1 MPYLLRSLRLCLS
14 LFLLVTLI
22 SKSDLFAQSKFTQ
35 ADAYQ
40 RKIPSLSS
48 DQIKAQKAY
57 HQLIE
62 ALDQKDQVKAKALQ
76 QLIQQ
81 LYPQSIYAQRL
92 NRKGASTQLSI
103 ALISTLSIFLI
114 DFQNLIKKTNSPK
127 NQNQ

>member
-1 MPYLLRSLRLCLS
+1 MPDLSLSLRMCLS
-14 LFLLVTLI
+14 FCLLVTLT
-22 SKSDLFAQSKFTQ
+22 SRSDLLAQSGPIQ

-62 ALDQKDQVKAKALQ
+62 ALDQKDQIKAKALQ

-92 NRKGASTQLSI
+92 SRKGASTQLSI

-114 DFQNLIKKTNSPK
+114 DFQKIIKNTNSPK
-127 NQNQ
+127 KQNQ